1 MARSSVSSD
10 DEAPEAI
17 SFNSE
22 KKAAKGRDA
31 ALQQFQSEER
41 LKTKEKNRRKDQAL
55 KERALSKRK
64 PDVKGKDKAVNEEE
78 DENEDDGSLAGPS
91 RDDLEARMERA
102 MRDAAEQSGSDL
114 EDEEPEEF
122 EGFNADD
129 SEADEFSEASDD
141 SVSDESSEDELPVH
155 VREDGEEEES
165 PSEEEDVPPRKPSQ
179 KLDYLP
185 DHLFTAAFSQPETSS
200 GAKRKAAA
208 SQKDTPT
215 KKRRRLKKTNK
226 DIVIGCVVNLLMFLL
241 CTDRNTL
248 CSSRTIRTVP
258 KSSDSLVS
266 TPVSKEL
273 RTSAGVNKFVKKSL
287 NVQGKSQIAK
297 TKGWDRRPGKSI
309 SSTIDYMF

>member
-64 PDVKGKDKAVNEEE
+64 PDVKGK
-78 DENEDDGSLAGPS
+78 AGPS

-226 DIVIGCVVNLLMFLL
+226 DIVIG
-241 CTDRNTL
+241 
-248 CSSRTIRTVP
+248 SRTIRTVP

-297 TKGWDRRPGKSI
+297 TKGWDRRPVHLGVMRRNGPAAQFVRAS
-309 SSTIDYMF
+309 

>member
-226 DIVIGCVVNLLMFLL
+226 DIVIG
-241 CTDRNTL
+241 
-248 CSSRTIRTVP
+248 SRTIRTVP

-297 TKGWDRRPGKSI
+297 TKGWDRRPVHLGVMRRNGPAAQFVRAS
-309 SSTIDYMF
+309 